1 MPDTNKVFQTRIQ
14 LKYDTYENWIAA
26 DPILKKGEMAIA
38 TIPKGNTTSKLQ
50 NLPNVVL
57 KIGDGTSRYSILP
70 FVSGLA
76 ADVYGWAKAET
87 KPSYTASEIT
97 GLQDAIEQY
106 SDYDTNTQYRIVQ
119 VVDEKKVAIPG
130 KYQLQSKEL
139 SGDWQNVTDP
149 EGNTDSLIDVTDAF
163 GRIATLE
170 TTIEGLTGGAGSIA
184 SQIDAAIKKLN
195 ATISNRTNENA
206 VNADGLDVTIVQ
218 ENGTLKSVTA
228 TIKEG
233 TYDAAGAAS
242 AVLGKDTDAVGAATV
257 HGANK
262 AAAAAQAK
270 AEEAATAAAQ
280 EVTDREAAIARL
292 SYTGY
297 DAGVADN
304 SETISFV
311 GEISEANGVV
321 SATRRDLKFK
331 TAYNSE
337 NNKVAT
343 EADVKAVVDKFSKSL
358 TYKGMLD
365 ELPTDVSGYKA
376 GDVIIVKTLE
386 YIFDGTKFDQFG
398 DEGIADA
405 VKTSLTSDPQP
416 GATNKTITSIV
427 QTNGMVT
434 ATYDE
439 ISISGD
445 QVKLDKE
452 GGTPGEKETLTERLT
467 SIKKGA
473 SAEVTALAQRVNANA
488 AAIETLNGGVE
499 VANSVDKK
507 INDKVVSLVST
518 VSQDAAK
525 ANGQLALTIVQENG
539 TLKSV
544 SGSIKAGTYDVA
556 GAAATV
562 LGKDTDTAENKTVYG
577 AFAAAATAQ
586 TSADNAASAI
596 TKLTSDGAVAT
607 ETQPNGQFGVLTQVR
622 QTNGA
627 ISKGAEVMLH
637 KVAASGKINDLDQEI
652 GANNKPVWIVF
663 DCGSATEVM

>member
-26 DPILKKGEMAIA
+26 NPILKKGEMAIA
-38 TIPKGNTTSKLQ
+38 TVDSGVQSMT
-50 NLPNVVL
+50 NLPNIVL
-57 KIGDGTSRYSILP
+57 KVGDGASHYNELK
-70 FVSGLA
+70 FVSALA
-76 ADVYGWAKAET
+76 ADVHEWAKANT
-87 KPSYTASEIT
+87 KPSYAASEIT
-97 GLQDAIEQY
+97 GLQEAIEKY

-119 VVDEKKVAIPG
+119 AVNEKKVAIPG

-139 SGDWQNVTDP
+139 SGDWQNVTD
-149 EGNTDSLIDVTDAF
+149 SLIDVTDAF
-163 GRIATLE
+163 GRITTLE
-170 TTIEGLTGGAGSIA
+170 TTIAGLTGGAGSIA

-218 ENGTLKSVTA
+218 ENGALKSVTA

-233 TYDAAGAAS
+233 TYDAAGAAA

-280 EVTDREAAIARL
+280 EVIDRKAAITKL

-297 DAGVADN
+297 EAGVADN

-321 SATRRDLKFK
+321 SATKRDLKFK

-365 ELPTDVSGYKA
+365 KLPTDVSGYKA

-398 DEGIADA
+398 DEGIADS
-405 VKTSLTSDPQP
+405 VKKSLTSDPQS
-416 GATNKTITSIV
+416 GATYKTITSIV

-439 ISISGD
+439 ISISSD
-445 QVKLDKE
+445 QVKLNKE
-452 GGTPGEKETLTERLT
+452 GGAAGEKETLTERLT
-467 SIKKGA
+467 SIKEGA
-473 SAEVTALAQRVNANA
+473 SAEVTALEEKVTANTT
-488 AAIETLNGGVE
+488 AINVLNGDVKTVGS
-499 VANSVDKK
+499 VAKQ
-507 INDKVVSLVST
+507 INDKVIGLVST
-518 VSQDAAK
+518 VSQDAAE

-544 SGSIKAGTYDVA
+544 SGSIKAGTYDAA
-556 GAAATV
+556 GAAAAV
-562 LGKDTDTAENKTVYG
+562 LGEASNTAENKTVYG
-577 AFAAAATAQ
+577 AFAAAAAAQ
-586 TSADNAASAI
+586 AKAEEAASTI

-607 ETQPNGQFGVLTQVR
+607 ETQTNGKFGVLTQVK

-652 GANNKPVWIVF
+652 GANDKPVWIVF

>member
-38 TIPKGNTTSKLQ
+38 TIPEGNTTSKLQ

-57 KIGDGTSRYSILP
+57 KIGDGANKYSILP

-76 ADVYGWAKAET
+76 ADVYSWAKAST
-87 KPSYTASEIT
+87 KPSYAASEIT
-97 GLQDAIEQY
+97 GLQAAIEQY

-119 VVDEKKVAIPG
+119 VVNEEKVAIPG

-139 SGDWQNVTDP
+139 SGDWQNV
-149 EGNTDSLIDVTDAF
+149 TDSLIDVTDAF

-218 ENGTLKSVTA
+218 ENGALKSVTA

-233 TYDAAGAAS
+233 TYDAAGAAA
-242 AVLGKDTDAVGAATV
+242 AVLGESTDTATENTVFGAKA
-257 HGANK
+257 

-270 AEEAATAAAQ
+270 AEEAAAAAAQ
-280 EVTDREAAIARL
+280 EVIDRKAAITNL

-297 DAGVADN
+297 EAGVADN

-311 GEISEANGVV
+311 GEISEANGII
-321 SATRRDLKFK
+321 SATKRDLKFK

-365 ELPTDVSGYKA
+365 QLPTDVSGYKA

-405 VKTSLTSDPQP
+405 VKTSLTSEAQP

-452 GGTPGEKETLTERLT
+452 GGAAGEKETLTERLT
-467 SIKKGA
+467 SIKEGA
-473 SAEVTALAQRVNANA
+473 SAEVTALEEKVTANTT
-488 AAIETLNGGVE
+488 AINVLNGDVE
-499 VANSVDKK
+499 TVGSVDKK
-507 INDKVVSLVST
+507 INDKVIGLVST
-518 VSQDAAK
+518 VSQDAAE
-525 ANGQLALTIVQENG
+525 ANGQLALTVVQNNG
-539 TLKSV
+539 TLESV
-544 SGSIKAGTYDVA
+544 SGSIKAGTYDTY
-556 GAAATV
+556 GAAAAV
-562 LGKDTDTAENKTVYG
+562 LGEASNTAENKTVYG
-577 AFAAAATAQ
+577 AFAAAAAAQ
-586 TSADNAASAI
+586 KTADNAASAI

-607 ETQPNGQFGVLTQVR
+607 ETQTNGKFGVLTQVK

>member
-38 TIPKGNTTSKLQ
+38 TIPEGNTTSKLQ

-57 KIGDGTSRYSILP
+57 KIGDGASKYSVLP

-76 ADVYGWAKAET
+76 ADVYGWAKAAT
-87 KPSYTASEIT
+87 KPSYAASEIT
-97 GLQDAIEQY
+97 GLQAAIEQY

-119 VVDEKKVAIPG
+119 AVNEKKVAIPG

-139 SGDWQNVTDP
+139 DGDWQNV
-149 EGNTDSLIDVTDAF
+149 TDSLIDVTDAF

-170 TTIEGLTGGAGSIA
+170 TTVEGLTGGASSIA
-184 SQIDAAIKKLN
+184 SQIDAAIKKLH
-195 ATISNRTNENA
+195 ATVSNRTDENA

-233 TYDAAGAAS
+233 TYDAAGAA
-242 AVLGKDTDAVGAATV
+242 ATV
-257 HGANK
+257 KGKSTDTAAENTVFGAK
-262 AAAAAQAK
+262 AAAAAAQAK

-280 EVTDREAAIARL
+280 EVTDRKAAITNL

-297 DAGVADN
+297 DAGVADK
-304 SETISFV
+304 SEIISFV
-311 GEISEANGVV
+311 GEISEANGIV
-321 SATRRDLKFK
+321 SATKRDLKFK

-343 EADVKAVVDKFSKSL
+343 EADVKAVVDQFSKSL
-358 TYKGMLD
+358 TYKGMLN
-365 ELPTDVSGYKA
+365 ELPTDVSGYKT
-376 GDVIIVKTLE
+376 GDVIIVGKLE

-405 VKTSLTSDPQP
+405 VKKSLTSDAQS

-452 GGTPGEKETLTERLT
+452 GGTAGEKETLTERLA
-467 SIKKGA
+467 SIKNGA
-473 SAEVTALAQRVNANA
+473 SADVTALEEKITANTT
-488 AAIETLNGGVE
+488 AIGVLNGGVE
-499 VANSVDKK
+499 TVGSVDKK
-507 INDKVVSLVST
+507 INDKVKDLAST
-518 VSQDAAK
+518 VSQDAAE
-525 ANGQLALTIVQENG
+525 ANGQLALTVVQENG

-544 SGSIKAGTYDVA
+544 SGSIKAGTYDAA
-556 GAAATV
+556 GAAAAV
-562 LGKDTDTAENKTVYG
+562 LGEASHTAENKTVYG
-577 AFAAAATAQ
+577 AFAAAAAAQ
-586 TSADNAASAI
+586 KTADNAASAI

-607 ETQPNGQFGVLTQVR
+607 ETQTNGKFGVLTQVK

-652 GANNKPVWIVF
+652 GANDKPVWIVF

>member
-38 TIPKGNTTSKLQ
+38 TIPEGNTTSKLQ

-57 KIGDGTSRYSILP
+57 KIGDGANKYSILP

-76 ADVYGWAKAET
+76 ADVYSWAKAAT
-87 KPSYTASEIT
+87 KPSYAASEIT
-97 GLQDAIEQY
+97 GLQAAIEQY

-139 SGDWQNVTDP
+139 GGDWQNV
-149 EGNTDSLIDVTDAF
+149 TDSLIDVTDAF

-170 TTIEGLTGGAGSIA
+170 TTIAGLTGGAGSIA

-218 ENGTLKSVTA
+218 ENGALKSVTA

-270 AEEAATAAAQ
+270 AEEAATAVAQ
-280 EVTDREAAIARL
+280 EVTDRQAAITNL

-297 DAGVADN
+297 IAGVADN

-321 SATRRDLKFK
+321 SATKRDLKFK

-343 EADVKAVVDKFSKSL
+343 EADVKAVVEQFSKSL

-365 ELPTDVSGYKA
+365 KLPTDVSGYKA

-398 DEGIADA
+398 DEGIADT
-405 VKTSLTSDPQP
+405 VKKSLTSEAQP

-439 ISISGD
+439 ISIPGT
-445 QVKLDKE
+445 QVQVPKADGTE
-452 GGTPGEKETLTERLT
+452 GTETLNARLDA
-467 SIKKGA
+467 IKAGA
-473 SAEVTALAQRVNANA
+473 SAEVTALEEKVTANTT
-488 AAIETLNGGVE
+488 AINVLNGDVE
-499 VANSVDKK
+499 TVGSVDKK
-507 INDKVVSLVST
+507 INDKVIGLVST
-518 VSQDAAK
+518 VSQDAAE
-525 ANGQLALTIVQENG
+525 ANGQLALTVVQNNG
-539 TLKSV
+539 TLESV
-544 SGSIKAGTYDVA
+544 SGSIKANTYDTY
-556 GAAATV
+556 GAAAAV
-562 LGKDTDTAENKTVYG
+562 LGEASNTAENKTVYG
-577 AFAAAATAQ
+577 AFAAAAAAQ
-586 TSADNAASAI
+586 KTADNAASAI

-607 ETQPNGQFGVLTQVR
+607 ETQTNGKFGVLTQVK

-652 GANNKPVWIVF
+652 GANDKPVWIVF

>member
-26 DPILKKGEMAIA
+26 NPILKKGEMAIA
-38 TIPKGNTTSKLQ
+38 TVDSGVQSMT
-50 NLPNVVL
+50 NLPNIVL
-57 KIGDGTSRYSILP
+57 KVGDGASHYNNLK
-70 FVSGLA
+70 FVSALA
-76 ADVYGWAKAET
+76 ADVHGWAKAEK
-87 KPSYTASEIT
+87 KPVYAASEIT
-97 GLQDAIEQY
+97 GLQEAIEQY

-119 VVDEKKVAIPG
+119 VVNEKKVAIPG

-139 SGDWQNVTDP
+139 SGDWQNV
-149 EGNTDSLIDVTDAF
+149 TDSLIDVTDAF

-218 ENGTLKSVTA
+218 ENGALKSVTA

-233 TYDAAGAAS
+233 TYDAAGAAA
-242 AVLGKDTDAVGAATV
+242 AVKGESTDTATENTVFGAKA
-257 HGANK
+257 

-270 AEEAATAAAQ
+270 AEEAATAVAQ
-280 EVTDREAAIARL
+280 EVTDRQAAITNL

-311 GEISEANGVV
+311 GEISEANGIV
-321 SATRRDLKFK
+321 SATKRDLKFK

-343 EADVKAVVDKFSKSL
+343 EADVKAVVEKFSKSL
-358 TYKGMLD
+358 TYKGMLNG
-365 ELPTDVSGYKA
+365 LPTDVSGYKT
-376 GDVIIVKTLE
+376 GDVIIVDKLE

-405 VKTSLTSDPQP
+405 VKKSLTSEAQS

-445 QVKLDKE
+445 QVQVPKADGTE
-452 GGTPGEKETLTERLT
+452 GTETLNARLDA
-467 SIKKGA
+467 IKAGA
-473 SAEVTALAQRVNANA
+473 SADVTALEGKITANTT
-488 AAIETLNGGVE
+488 AINVLNGTVE
-499 VANSVDKK
+499 TVGSVDKK
-507 INDKVVSLVST
+507 INDKIVGLVST
-518 VSQDAAK
+518 VSQDAAE

-544 SGSIKAGTYDVA
+544 SGSIKAGTYDA
-556 GAAATV
+556 YGAAAAV
-562 LGKDTDTAENKTVYG
+562 LGEVSNTAENKTVYG
-577 AFAAAATAQ
+577 AFAAAAAAQ

-607 ETQPNGQFGVLTQVR
+607 ETQTNGKFGVLTQVK

-637 KVAASGKINDLDQEI
+637 KVAASGKINDLDQET

>member
-1 MPDTNKVFQTRIQ
+1 MPDINKVFQTRIQ

-26 DPILKKGEMAIA
+26 NPILKKGEMAIA
-38 TIPKGNTTSKLQ
+38 TVDSGVQSMT
-50 NLPNVVL
+50 NLPNIVL
-57 KIGDGTSRYSILP
+57 KVGDGTSHYNNLKFISA
-70 FVSGLA
+70 LA
-76 ADVYGWAKAET
+76 ADVHGWAKANT

-97 GLQDAIEQY
+97 GLQEAIEQY

-119 VVDEKKVAIPG
+119 VVNEKKEAIPG

-149 EGNTDSLIDVTDAF
+149 EGNATSLIDVTDAF

-184 SQIDAAIKKLN
+184 NQIA
-195 ATISNRTNENA
+195 
-206 VNADGLDVTIVQ
+206 
-218 ENGTLKSVTA
+218 
-228 TIKEG
+228 
-233 TYDAAGAAS
+233 
-242 AVLGKDTDAVGAATV
+242 
-257 HGANK
+257 
-262 AAAAAQAK
+262 
-270 AEEAATAAAQ
+270 
-280 EVTDREAAIARL
+280 AAIARL

-321 SATRRDLKFK
+321 SATKRDLKFK

-337 NNKVAT
+337 KNKVAT
-343 EADVKAVVDKFSKSL
+343 EADVKAVVEQFSKSL

-365 ELPTDVSGYKA
+365 KLPTDVSGYKT
-376 GDVIIVKTLE
+376 GDVIIVGKLE

-405 VKTSLTSDPQP
+405 VKKSLTSEAQP

-439 ISISGD
+439 ISIPGT
-445 QVKLDKE
+445 QVQVPKADGTE
-452 GGTPGEKETLTERLT
+452 GT
-467 SIKKGA
+467 
-473 SAEVTALAQRVNANA
+473 
-488 AAIETLNGGVE
+488 ETLNVRLN
-499 VANSVDKK
+499 A
-507 INDKVVSLVST
+507 
-518 VSQDAAK
+518 
-525 ANGQLALTIVQENG
+525 
-539 TLKSV
+539 
-544 SGSIKAGTYDVA
+544 IKASVA
-556 GAAATV
+556 AVKGES
-562 LGKDTDTAENKTVYG
+562 TDTAENKTVYG
-577 AFAAAATAQ
+577 AFAAAAAAQ
-586 TSADNAASAI
+586 TSADNAANAI
-596 TKLTSDGAVAT
+596 TQLTSDGAIAT
-607 ETQPNGQFGVLTQVR
+607 ETQPNGKFGVLTQVK
-622 QTNGA
+622 QTHGA

>member
-38 TIPKGNTTSKLQ
+38 TIPEGNTTSKLQ

-57 KIGDGTSRYSILP
+57 KIGDGANKYSILP

-76 ADVYGWAKAET
+76 ADVYSWAKAAT
-87 KPSYTASEIT
+87 KPSYAASEIT
-97 GLQDAIEQY
+97 GLQAAIEQY

-119 VVDEKKVAIPG
+119 AVNEEKVAIPG

-139 SGDWQNVTDP
+139 GGDWQNV
-149 EGNTDSLIDVTDAF
+149 TDSLIDVTDAF

-170 TTIEGLTGGAGSIA
+170 TTIAGLTGGAGSIA

-195 ATISNRTNENA
+195 ATISNRTNENV

-218 ENGTLKSVTA
+218 ENGALKSVTA

-270 AEEAATAAAQ
+270 AEEAATAVAQ
-280 EVTDREAAIARL
+280 EVTDRKAAITNL

-304 SETISFV
+304 SDTISFV
-311 GEISEANGVV
+311 GEISEANDII
-321 SATRRDLKFK
+321 SATKRDLKFK

-358 TYKGMLD
+358 TYKGMLN

-405 VKTSLTSDPQP
+405 VKRSLSSAAQP

-445 QVKLDKE
+445 QVKLNKE
-452 GGTPGEKETLTERLT
+452 GGAAGEKETLTERLT
-467 SIKKGA
+467 SIKEGA
-473 SAEVTALAQRVNANA
+473 SAEVTALEEKVTANTT
-488 AAIETLNGGVE
+488 AINVLNGDVE
-499 VANSVDKK
+499 TVGSVDKK
-507 INDKVVSLVST
+507 INDKVIGLVST
-518 VSQDAAK
+518 VSQDAAE
-525 ANGQLALTIVQENG
+525 ANGQLTLTVVQNNG
-539 TLKSV
+539 TLESV
-544 SGSIKAGTYDVA
+544 SGSIKANTYDTY
-556 GAAATV
+556 GAAAAV
-562 LGKDTDTAENKTVYG
+562 LGEASNTAENKTVYG
-577 AFAAAATAQ
+577 AFAAAAAAQ
-586 TSADNAASAI
+586 KTADNAASAI

-607 ETQPNGQFGVLTQVR
+607 ETQTNGKFGVLTQVK

-652 GANNKPVWIVF
+652 GANDKPVWIVF

>member
-14 LKYDTYENWIAA
+14 LKYDSYKNWLAA
-26 DPILKKGEMAIA
+26 DPVLKKGEMAIA
-38 TIPKGNTTSKLQ
+38 TVDQGDNDSLH

-57 KIGDGTSRYSILP
+57 KIGDGASKYSLLP

-76 ADVYGWAKAET
+76 ADVYKWAKAES
-87 KPSYTASEIT
+87 KPSYAASEIT
-97 GLQDAIEQY
+97 GLKEFVETN
-106 SDYDTNTQYRIVQ
+106 SDYDTNTQYKIVQ
-119 VVDEKKVAIPG
+119 AVDAKKAAIPG

-139 SGDWQNVTDP
+139 NGEWQNV
-149 EGNTDSLIDVTDAF
+149 TDSLIDVTDAF

-170 TTIEGLTGGAGSIA
+170 TTVEGLTGGAGSIA

-195 ATISNRTNENA
+195 ATVSNRTNENA

-218 ENGTLKSVTA
+218 ENGALKSVTA

-233 TYDAAGAAS
+233 TYDAAGAAA
-242 AVLGKDTDAVGAATV
+242 AVLGKDSDTAGASTV
-257 HGANK
+257 FGANK
-262 AAAAAQAK
+262 AAAAAQTK
-270 AEEAATAAAQ
+270 ANEAAAAVAQ
-280 EVTDREAAIARL
+280 EATDRATAISNL

-297 DAGVADN
+297 EAGDADN

-311 GEISEANGVV
+311 GEISEANGVI
-321 SATRRDLKFK
+321 SATKRDLKFK

-337 NNKVAT
+337 SNKVAT
-343 EADVKAVVDKFSKSL
+343 EADVNAVVEKFSKSL

-365 ELPTDVSGYKA
+365 ELPTDVSGYQT

-398 DEGIADA
+398 DEGVADA
-405 VKTSLTSDPQP
+405 VKKSLSSAAQEGPSDE
-416 GATNKTITSIV
+416 TITSIV

-434 ATYDE
+434 ATRSK
-439 ISISGD
+439 ISINGD

-452 GGTPGEKETLTERLT
+452 GGTEGEKETLTERLA
-467 SIKKGA
+467 SIKNGA
-473 SAEVTALAQRVNANA
+473 SANVTALEEKVTANK
-488 AAIETLNGGVE
+488 AAIDILKGDVETAG
-499 VANSVDKK
+499 SVDKK
-507 INDKVVSLVST
+507 INDKVVGLVST
-518 VSQDAAK
+518 VSQDAAE
-525 ANGQLALTIVQENG
+525 ANGQLALTVVQENG

-544 SGSIKAGTYDVA
+544 SGSIKAGTYDAA
-556 GAAATV
+556 GAAAAV
-562 LGKDTDTAENKTVYG
+562 LGESTHTAENKTVYG
-577 AFAAAATAQ
+577 AFAAAAAAQ
-586 TSADNAASAI
+586 KSADDAASAI

-607 ETQPNGQFGVLTQVR
+607 ETQTDGKFGVLTQVK

-627 ISKGAEVMLH
+627 VSKGAEVMLH

-652 GANNKPVWIVF
+652 GSNNKPVWVIF

>member
-26 DPILKKGEMAIA
+26 NPILKKGEMAIA
-38 TIPKGNTTSKLQ
+38 TVDSGVQSMT
-50 NLPNVVL
+50 NLPNIVL
-57 KIGDGTSRYSILP
+57 KVGDGASHYNQLK
-70 FVSGLA
+70 FVSALA
-76 ADVYGWAKAET
+76 ADVHEWAKAEK
-87 KPSYTASEIT
+87 KPVYAASEIT
-97 GLQDAIEQY
+97 GLQEAIEQY

-119 VVDEKKVAIPG
+119 AVNEEKVAIPG

-139 SGDWQNVTDP
+139 SGDWQNVTD
-149 EGNTDSLIDVTDAF
+149 SLIDVTDAF

-170 TTIEGLTGGAGSIA
+170 TTIAGLTGGAGSIA

-218 ENGTLKSVTA
+218 ENGALKSVTA

-233 TYDAAGAAS
+233 TYDAAGAAA
-242 AVLGKDTDAVGAATV
+242 AVKGESTDTATENTVFGAKA
-257 HGANK
+257 

-270 AEEAATAAAQ
+270 AEEAATAVAQ
-280 EVTDREAAIARL
+280 EVTDRKAAIANL

-321 SATRRDLKFK
+321 SATKRDLKFK

-365 ELPTDVSGYKA
+365 KLPTDVSGYKA

-398 DEGIADA
+398 DEGIADS
-405 VKTSLTSDPQP
+405 VKKSLTSEAQS

-445 QVKLDKE
+445 QVQVPKADGTE
-452 GGTPGEKETLTERLT
+452 GTETLNARLDA
-467 SIKKGA
+467 IKAGA
-473 SAEVTALAQRVNANA
+473 SSDVSALAQRVDANA
-488 AAIETLNGGVE
+488 AAIETLNGGID
-499 VANSVDKK
+499 VADSVDKK
-507 INDKVVSLVST
+507 INDKIVGLVST
-518 VSQDAAK
+518 VSQDAAE
-525 ANGQLALTIVQENG
+525 ANGQLALTVVQENG

-544 SGSIKAGTYDVA
+544 SGSIKANTYDTY

-562 LGKDTDTAENKTVYG
+562 LGEASNTAENKTVYG
-577 AFAAAATAQ
+577 AFAAAAAAQ
-586 TSADNAASAI
+586 KTADNAASAI

-607 ETQPNGQFGVLTQVR
+607 ETQTNGKFGVLTQVK

-652 GANNKPVWIVF
+652 GANDKPVWIVF

>member
-38 TIPKGNTTSKLQ
+38 TIPEGNTTSKLQ

-57 KIGDGTSRYSILP
+57 KIGDGANKYSILP

-76 ADVYGWAKAET
+76 ADVYSWAKAAT
-87 KPSYTASEIT
+87 KPSYAASEIT
-97 GLQDAIEQY
+97 GLQEAIEQY

-119 VVDEKKVAIPG
+119 AVNEEKVAIPG

-139 SGDWQNVTDP
+139 SGDWQNV
-149 EGNTDSLIDVTDAF
+149 TDSLIDVTDAF

-195 ATISNRTNENA
+195 ATISNRTSENV

-218 ENGTLKSVTA
+218 ENGALKSVTA

-270 AEEAATAAAQ
+270 AEEAATAVAQ
-280 EVTDREAAIARL
+280 EVTDRQAAITNL

-297 DAGVADN
+297 IAGVADN
-304 SETISFV
+304 SDTISFV
-311 GEISEANGVV
+311 GEISEANGII
-321 SATRRDLKFK
+321 SATKRDLKFK

-358 TYKGMLD
+358 TYKGMLN

-398 DEGIADA
+398 DEGIADT
-405 VKTSLTSDPQP
+405 VKKSLTSDPQS

-445 QVKLDKE
+445 QVQVPKADGTE
-452 GGTPGEKETLTERLT
+452 GTETLNARLDA
-467 SIKKGA
+467 IKAGA
-473 SAEVTALAQRVNANA
+473 SADVTALEEKVTANTT
-488 AAIETLNGGVE
+488 AINVLNGDVE
-499 VANSVDKK
+499 TVGSVDKK
-507 INDKVVSLVST
+507 INDKVIGLVST
-518 VSQDAAK
+518 VSQDAAE
-525 ANGQLALTIVQENG
+525 ANGQLALTVVQNNG
-539 TLKSV
+539 TLESV
-544 SGSIKAGTYDVA
+544 SGSIKANTYDTY
-556 GAAATV
+556 GAAAAV
-562 LGKDTDTAENKTVYG
+562 LGEVSNTAENKTVYG
-577 AFAAAATAQ
+577 AFAAAAAAQ
-586 TSADNAASAI
+586 KTADNAASAI

-607 ETQPNGQFGVLTQVR
+607 ETQTNGKFGVLTQVK

-652 GANNKPVWIVF
+652 GANDKPVWIVF

>member
-97 GLQDAIEQY
+97 GLQEAIEQY

-149 EGNTDSLIDVTDAF
+149 EGNNTSLIDVTDAF

-170 TTIEGLTGGAGSIA
+170 TTIAGLTGGAGSIA

-195 ATISNRTNENA
+195 
-206 VNADGLDVTIVQ
+206 
-218 ENGTLKSVTA
+218 
-228 TIKEG
+228 
-233 TYDAAGAAS
+233 
-242 AVLGKDTDAVGAATV
+242 
-257 HGANK
+257 
-262 AAAAAQAK
+262 
-270 AEEAATAAAQ
+270 
-280 EVTDREAAIARL
+280 
-292 SYTGY
+292 YTGY
-297 DAGVADN
+297 EAGVADN

-311 GEISEANGVV
+311 GEISEANGLI
-321 SATRRDLKFK
+321 SATKRDLKFK

-337 NNKVAT
+337 DNKVAT
-343 EADVKAVVDKFSKSL
+343 EADVRAVVDQFSKSL

-365 ELPTDVSGYKA
+365 KLPTDVSGYKT

-405 VKTSLTSDPQP
+405 VKKSLTSGPQS

-445 QVKLDKE
+445 QVQVPKADGTE
-452 GGTPGEKETLTERLT
+452 GTETLNARLNA
-467 SIKKGA
+467 IKAGA
-473 SAEVTALAQRVNANA
+473 TAEVTALEEKVTANTT
-488 AAIETLNGGVE
+488 AINVLNGSVGTVG
-499 VANSVDKK
+499 SVDKK
-507 INDKVVSLVST
+507 INDKIVGLAST
-518 VSQDAAK
+518 VSQDAAE

-539 TLKSV
+539 ALKSV
-544 SGSIKAGTYDVA
+544 SGSIKAGTYDAA
-556 GAAATV
+556 GAAAAV
-562 LGKDTDTAENKTVYG
+562 LGEVSNTAENKTVYG
-577 AFAAAATAQ
+577 AFAAAAAAQ
-586 TSADNAASAI
+586 KTADNAASAI

-607 ETQPNGQFGVLTQVR
+607 ETQTNGKFGVLTQVK

-652 GANNKPVWIVF
+652 GANDKPVWIVF

>member
-38 TIPKGNTTSKLQ
+38 TIPEGNTTSKLQ

-57 KIGDGTSRYSILP
+57 KIGDGANRYSILP

-76 ADVYGWAKAET
+76 ADVYSWAKAST
-87 KPSYTASEIT
+87 KPSYAASEIT
-97 GLQDAIEQY
+97 GLQEAIEQY

-119 VVDEKKVAIPG
+119 VVNEEKVAIPG

-139 SGDWQNVTDP
+139 GGDWQNV
-149 EGNTDSLIDVTDAF
+149 TDSLIDVTDAF

-170 TTIEGLTGGAGSIA
+170 TTIAGLTGGAGSIA

-218 ENGTLKSVTA
+218 ENGALKSVTA

-270 AEEAATAAAQ
+270 AEEAATAVAQ
-280 EVTDREAAIARL
+280 EVTDRQAAITNL

-297 DAGVADN
+297 IAGVADN

-321 SATRRDLKFK
+321 SATKRDLKFK

-365 ELPTDVSGYKA
+365 ELPTDVSGYKT

-398 DEGIADA
+398 DEGIADT
-405 VKTSLTSDPQP
+405 VKKSLTSGPQS

-445 QVKLDKE
+445 QVQVPKAD
-452 GGTPGEKETLTERLT
+452 GTEETETLNARLDA
-467 SIKKGA
+467 IKAGA
-473 SAEVTALAQRVNANA
+473 SANVTALEEKITANTT
-488 AAIETLNGGVE
+488 AINVLNGDVE
-499 VANSVDKK
+499 TVGSVDKK
-507 INDKVVSLVST
+507 INDKVKGLVST
-518 VSQDAAK
+518 VSQDAAE
-525 ANGQLALTIVQENG
+525 ANGQLALTVVQENG
-539 TLKSV
+539 TLTSV
-544 SGSIKAGTYDVA
+544 SGSIKAGTYDAA
-556 GAAATV
+556 GAAAAV
-562 LGKDTDTAENKTVYG
+562 LGEVSNTAENKTVYG
-577 AFAAAATAQ
+577 AFAAAAAAQ
-586 TSADNAASAI
+586 KTADNAASAI

-607 ETQPNGQFGVLTQVR
+607 ETQTNGKFGVLTQVK

-652 GANNKPVWIVF
+652 GANDKPVWIVF

>member
-38 TIPKGNTTSKLQ
+38 TIPEGNTTSKLQ

-57 KIGDGTSRYSILP
+57 KIGDGANKYSILP

-76 ADVYGWAKAET
+76 ADVYSWAKAST
-87 KPSYTASEIT
+87 KPSYAASEIT
-97 GLQDAIEQY
+97 GLQEAIEQY

-119 VVDEKKVAIPG
+119 AVNEEKVAIPG

-139 SGDWQNVTDP
+139 SGDWQNV
-149 EGNTDSLIDVTDAF
+149 TDSLIDVTDAF

-195 ATISNRTNENA
+195 ATISNRTNENV

-233 TYDAAGAAS
+233 TYDAAGAAA
-242 AVLGKDTDAVGAATV
+242 AVKGESTDTATENTVFGAKA
-257 HGANK
+257 

-280 EVTDREAAIARL
+280 EVTDREAAITNLR
-292 SYTGY
+292 YTGY

-311 GEISEANGVV
+311 GEISEANGIV
-321 SATRRDLKFK
+321 SATKRDLKFK

-405 VKTSLTSDPQP
+405 VKTSLTSEAQP

-452 GGTPGEKETLTERLT
+452 GGAAGEKETLTERLT
-467 SIKKGA
+467 SIKEGA
-473 SAEVTALAQRVNANA
+473 STEVTALAQKVNANT

-499 VANSVDKK
+499 VADSVAKK
-507 INDKVVSLVST
+507 INDKVVGLVST
-518 VSQDAAK
+518 VSQDAAE

-544 SGSIKAGTYDVA
+544 SGSIKANTYDTY

-562 LGKDTDTAENKTVYG
+562 LGEASNTAENKTVYG
-577 AFAAAATAQ
+577 AFAAAAAAQ
-586 TSADNAASAI
+586 AKAEEAASAI

-607 ETQPNGQFGVLTQVR
+607 ETQPNGKFGVLTQVR

>member
-14 LKYDTYENWIAA
+14 LKYDTYENWSAA
-26 DPILKKGEMAIA
+26 NPILKKGEMAIA
-38 TIPKGNTTSKLQ
+38 TVDSGVQSMT
-50 NLPNVVL
+50 NLPNIVL
-57 KIGDGTSRYSILP
+57 KVGDGTSHYNNLK
-70 FVSGLA
+70 FVSALA
-76 ADVYGWAKAET
+76 ADVHGWAKANT
-87 KPSYTASEIT
+87 KPVYAASEIT
-97 GLQDAIEQY
+97 GLQEAIEQY
-106 SDYDTNTQYRIVQ
+106 SDYDTNTQYRIIQ
-119 VVDEKKVAIPG
+119 VVNEKKEAIPG

-149 EGNTDSLIDVTDAF
+149 EGNVTSLIDVTDAF

-184 SQIDAAIKKLN
+184 NQIA
-195 ATISNRTNENA
+195 
-206 VNADGLDVTIVQ
+206 
-218 ENGTLKSVTA
+218 
-228 TIKEG
+228 
-233 TYDAAGAAS
+233 
-242 AVLGKDTDAVGAATV
+242 
-257 HGANK
+257 
-262 AAAAAQAK
+262 
-270 AEEAATAAAQ
+270 
-280 EVTDREAAIARL
+280 AAIARL

-321 SATRRDLKFK
+321 SATKRDLKFK

-337 NNKVAT
+337 KNKVAT
-343 EADVKAVVDKFSKSL
+343 EADVKAVVDQFSKSL

-365 ELPTDVSGYKA
+365 KLPTDVSGYKT
-376 GDVIIVKTLE
+376 GDVIIVNKLE

-398 DEGIADA
+398 DEGIADT
-405 VKTSLTSDPQP
+405 VKKSLTSEAQP

-439 ISISGD
+439 ISIPGT
-445 QVKLDKE
+445 QVQVPKADGTE
-452 GGTPGEKETLTERLT
+452 GT
-467 SIKKGA
+467 
-473 SAEVTALAQRVNANA
+473 
-488 AAIETLNGGVE
+488 ETLN
-499 VANSVDKK
+499 AR
-507 INDKVVSLVST
+507 L
-518 VSQDAAK
+518 DA
-525 ANGQLALTIVQENG
+525 
-539 TLKSV
+539 
-544 SGSIKAGTYDVA
+544 IKAGVA
-556 GAAATV
+556 AV
-562 LGKDTDTAENKTVYG
+562 LGEVSDTVENKTVYG
-577 AFAAAATAQ
+577 AFAAAAAAQ

-607 ETQPNGQFGVLTQVR
+607 ETQPNGKFGVLTQVK
-622 QTNGA
+622 QTHGA

>member
-1 MPDTNKVFQTRIQ
+1 MPETNKVFQTRIQ

-38 TIPKGNTTSKLQ
+38 TIPEGNTTSKLQ

-57 KIGDGTSRYSILP
+57 KIGDGANRYSILP

-76 ADVYGWAKAET
+76 ADVYSWAKAST
-87 KPSYTASEIT
+87 KPSYAASEIT
-97 GLQDAIEQY
+97 GLQEAIEQY

-119 VVDEKKVAIPG
+119 VVNEEKVAIPG

-139 SGDWQNVTDP
+139 GGDWQNV
-149 EGNTDSLIDVTDAF
+149 TDSLIDVTDAF

-170 TTIEGLTGGAGSIA
+170 TTIAGLTGGAGSIA

-218 ENGTLKSVTA
+218 ENGALKSVTA

-270 AEEAATAAAQ
+270 AEEAATAVAQ
-280 EVTDREAAIARL
+280 EVTDRQAAITNL

-297 DAGVADN
+297 IAGVADN

-321 SATRRDLKFK
+321 SATKRDLKFK

-365 ELPTDVSGYKA
+365 ELPTDVSGYKT

-398 DEGIADA
+398 DEGIADT
-405 VKTSLTSDPQP
+405 VKKSLTSGPQS

-445 QVKLDKE
+445 QVQVPKAD
-452 GGTPGEKETLTERLT
+452 GTEETETLNARLDA
-467 SIKKGA
+467 IKAGA
-473 SAEVTALAQRVNANA
+473 SANVTALEEKITANTT
-488 AAIETLNGGVE
+488 AINVLNGDVE
-499 VANSVDKK
+499 TVGSVDKK
-507 INDKVVSLVST
+507 INDKVKGLVST
-518 VSQDAAK
+518 VSQDAAE
-525 ANGQLALTIVQENG
+525 ANGQLALTVVQENG
-539 TLKSV
+539 TLTSV
-544 SGSIKAGTYDVA
+544 SGSIKAGTYDAA
-556 GAAATV
+556 GAAAAV
-562 LGKDTDTAENKTVYG
+562 LGEVSNTAENKTVYG
-577 AFAAAATAQ
+577 AFAAAAAAQ
-586 TSADNAASAI
+586 KTADNAASAI

-607 ETQPNGQFGVLTQVR
+607 ETQTNGKFGVLTQVK

>member
-14 LKYDTYENWIAA
+14 LKYDSYKNWLAA

-38 TIPKGNTTSKLQ
+38 TVDQGDNDSLQ

-57 KIGDGTSRYSILP
+57 KIGDGASKYSVLP

-76 ADVYGWAKAET
+76 ADVYAWAKAAT
-87 KPSYTASEIT
+87 KPSYAASEIS

-106 SDYDTNTQYRIVQ
+106 SDYDTNTQYKIVQ
-119 VVDEKKVAIPG
+119 AVDAEKAVIPG

-139 SGDWQNVTDP
+139 DGEWQNV
-149 EGNTDSLIDVTDAF
+149 TDSLIDVTDAF

-170 TTIEGLTGGAGSIA
+170 TTVEGLTGGAGSIA

-195 ATISNRTNENA
+195 ATVSNRTNEDA

-218 ENGTLKSVTA
+218 ENGALKSVTA

-233 TYDAAGAAS
+233 TYDAAGAAA
-242 AVLGKDTDAVGAATV
+242 AVLGKDSDAAGASTV
-257 HGANK
+257 FGANK
-262 AAAAAQAK
+262 AATAAQTKADEAAA
-270 AEEAATAAAQ
+270 AAAQ
-280 EVTDREAAIARL
+280 EATDRATAISNL

-297 DAGVADN
+297 EAGDADN

-311 GEISEANGVV
+311 GTISEANGVI
-321 SATRRDLKFK
+321 SATKRDLKFK

-343 EADVKAVVDKFSKSL
+343 EADVNAVVEKFSKSL
-358 TYKGMLD
+358 TYKGMKD
-365 ELPTDVSGYKA
+365 ELPTDVSGYQT
-376 GDVIIVKTLE
+376 GDVIIVGTLE

-398 DEGIADA
+398 DEGVADA
-405 VKTSLTSDPQP
+405 VKKSLTSAAQEGTSDE
-416 GATNKTITSIV
+416 TITSIV

-434 ATYDE
+434 ATRSK
-439 ISISGD
+439 ISITGD

-452 GGTPGEKETLTERLT
+452 GGTEGEKETLTERLA
-467 SIKKGA
+467 SIKNGA
-473 SAEVTALAQRVNANA
+473 SADVSALEEKVNTNK
-488 AAIETLNGGVE
+488 AAIDVLNGDVKTAG
-499 VANSVDKK
+499 SVDKK

-518 VSQDAAK
+518 VSQDAAE
-525 ANGQLALTIVQENG
+525 ANGQLALTVVQENG

-544 SGSIKAGTYDVA
+544 SGSIKAGTYDAA
-556 GAAATV
+556 GAAAAV
-562 LGKDTDTAENKTVYG
+562 LGDDADTVEDKTVYG
-577 AFAAAATAQ
+577 AFAAAAAAQ
-586 TSADNAASAI
+586 KSADNAASAI

-607 ETQPNGQFGVLTQVR
+607 ETQTDGKFGVLTQVK

-627 ISKGAEVMLH
+627 VSKGAEVMLH
-637 KVAASGKINDLDQEI
+637 KVAASGKIDDLDQTAYVI
-652 GANNKPVWIVF
+652 FN
-663 DCGSATEVM
+663 CGSATEVM

>member
-1 MPDTNKVFQTRIQ
+1 MPDINKVFQTRIQ

-26 DPILKKGEMAIA
+26 NPILKKGEMAIA
-38 TIPKGNTTSKLQ
+38 TVDSGVQSMT
-50 NLPNVVL
+50 NLPNIVL
-57 KIGDGTSRYSILP
+57 KVGDGTSPYNTLK
-70 FVSGLA
+70 FVSALA
-76 ADVYGWAKAET
+76 ADVHGWAKANT
-87 KPSYTASEIT
+87 KPVYAASEIT
-97 GLQDAIEQY
+97 GLQEAIEQY

-139 SGDWQNVTDP
+139 GGDWQNVTDP
-149 EGNTDSLIDVTDAF
+149 EGNTSLIDVTDAF

-184 SQIDAAIKKLN
+184 NQIKAAITK
-195 ATISNRTNENA
+195 
-206 VNADGLDVTIVQ
+206 
-218 ENGTLKSVTA
+218 
-228 TIKEG
+228 
-233 TYDAAGAAS
+233 
-242 AVLGKDTDAVGAATV
+242 
-257 HGANK
+257 
-262 AAAAAQAK
+262 
-270 AEEAATAAAQ
+270 
-280 EVTDREAAIARL
+280 L

-321 SATRRDLKFK
+321 SATKRDLKFK

-337 NNKVAT
+337 KNKVAT
-343 EADVKAVVDKFSKSL
+343 EADVKAVVEQFSKSL

-365 ELPTDVSGYKA
+365 KLPTDVSGYKT
-376 GDVIIVKTLE
+376 GDVIIVGKLE

-405 VKTSLTSDPQP
+405 VKKSLTSEAQP

-439 ISISGD
+439 ISIPGT
-445 QVKLDKE
+445 QVQVPKADGTE
-452 GGTPGEKETLTERLT
+452 GT
-467 SIKKGA
+467 
-473 SAEVTALAQRVNANA
+473 
-488 AAIETLNGGVE
+488 ETLN
-499 VANSVDKK
+499 AR
-507 INDKVVSLVST
+507 L
-518 VSQDAAK
+518 DA
-525 ANGQLALTIVQENG
+525 
-539 TLKSV
+539 
-544 SGSIKAGTYDVA
+544 IKASVA
-556 GAAATV
+556 AVKGES
-562 LGKDTDTAENKTVYG
+562 TDTAENKTVYG
-577 AFAAAATAQ
+577 AFAAAAAAQ
-586 TSADNAASAI
+586 TSADNAANAI
-596 TKLTSDGAVAT
+596 TQLTSDGAIAT
-607 ETQPNGQFGVLTQVR
+607 ETQPNGKFGVLTQVK
-622 QTNGA
+622 QTHGA

>member
-38 TIPKGNTTSKLQ
+38 TIPEGNTTSKLQ

-57 KIGDGTSRYSILP
+57 KIGDGANKYSILP

-76 ADVYGWAKAET
+76 ADVYSWAKAAT
-87 KPSYTASEIT
+87 KPSYAASEIT
-97 GLQDAIEQY
+97 GLQAAIEQY
-106 SDYDTNTQYRIVQ
+106 SDYDTNTQYRIIQAVN
-119 VVDEKKVAIPG
+119 EEKVAIPG

-139 SGDWQNVTDP
+139 SGDWQNVTD
-149 EGNTDSLIDVTDAF
+149 SLIDVTDAF

-170 TTIEGLTGGAGSIA
+170 TTIAGLTGGAGSIA

-270 AEEAATAAAQ
+270 AEEAASAVAQ
-280 EVTDREAAIARL
+280 EVTDRQAAITNL

-311 GEISEANGVV
+311 GEISEANGIV

-365 ELPTDVSGYKA
+365 KLPTDVSGYKA

-405 VKTSLTSDPQP
+405 VKKSLTSEAQP

-445 QVKLDKE
+445 QVKLDKK

-467 SIKKGA
+467 SIKEGA
-473 SAEVTALAQRVNANA
+473 SAEVTALEEKVTANTT
-488 AAIETLNGGVE
+488 AINVLKGDVDTVG
-499 VANSVDKK
+499 SVDKK
-507 INDKVVSLVST
+507 INDKVIGLVST
-518 VSQDAAK
+518 VSQDAAE
-525 ANGQLALTIVQENG
+525 ANGQLALTVVQENG
-539 TLKSV
+539 ILTSV
-544 SGSIKAGTYDVA
+544 SGSIKAGTYDAA
-556 GAAATV
+556 GAAAAV
-562 LGKDTDTAENKTVYG
+562 LGEVSNTAENKTVYG
-577 AFAAAATAQ
+577 AFAAAAAAQ
-586 TSADNAASAI
+586 RSADNAASAI

-607 ETQPNGQFGVLTQVR
+607 ETQTNGQFGVLTQVK

>member
-26 DPILKKGEMAIA
+26 NPILKKGEMAIA
-38 TIPKGNTTSKLQ
+38 TVDSGVQSMT
-50 NLPNVVL
+50 NLPNIVL
-57 KIGDGTSRYSILP
+57 KVGDGTSNYNQLK
-70 FVSGLA
+70 FVSALA
-76 ADVYGWAKAET
+76 ADVHGWAKANT
-87 KPSYTASEIT
+87 KPVYAASEIT
-97 GLQDAIEQY
+97 GLQEAIEQY

-119 VVDEKKVAIPG
+119 VVNEKKEAIPG

-149 EGNTDSLIDVTDAF
+149 EGNVTSLIDVTDAF

-184 SQIDAAIKKLN
+184 NQIA
-195 ATISNRTNENA
+195 
-206 VNADGLDVTIVQ
+206 
-218 ENGTLKSVTA
+218 
-228 TIKEG
+228 
-233 TYDAAGAAS
+233 
-242 AVLGKDTDAVGAATV
+242 
-257 HGANK
+257 
-262 AAAAAQAK
+262 
-270 AEEAATAAAQ
+270 
-280 EVTDREAAIARL
+280 AAIARL

-321 SATRRDLKFK
+321 SATKRDLKFK

-337 NNKVAT
+337 KNKVAT
-343 EADVKAVVDKFSKSL
+343 EADVKAVVDQFSKSL

-365 ELPTDVSGYKA
+365 VLPTDVSGYKT

-398 DEGIADA
+398 DEGIADT
-405 VKTSLTSDPQP
+405 VKKSLTSDPQP

-445 QVKLDKE
+445 QVQVPKADGTE
-452 GGTPGEKETLTERLT
+452 GTETLNARLDA
-467 SIKKGA
+467 IKAGA
-473 SAEVTALAQRVNANA
+473 SAEVTALEEKVTANTT
-488 AAIETLNGGVE
+488 AINVLNGDVE
-499 VANSVDKK
+499 TVGSVDKK
-507 INDKVVSLVST
+507 INDKVIGLVST
-518 VSQDAAK
+518 VSQDAAE
-525 ANGQLALTIVQENG
+525 ANGQLALTVVQNNG
-539 TLKSV
+539 TLESV
-544 SGSIKAGTYDVA
+544 SGSIKANTYDTY
-556 GAAATV
+556 GAAAAV
-562 LGKDTDTAENKTVYG
+562 LGEVSDTVENKTVYG
-577 AFAAAATAQ
+577 AFAAAAAAQ

-607 ETQPNGQFGVLTQVR
+607 ETQTNGKFGVLTQVK
-622 QTNGA
+622 QTHGA

>member
-26 DPILKKGEMAIA
+26 NPILKKGEMAIA
-38 TIPKGNTTSKLQ
+38 TVDSGVQSMT
-50 NLPNVVL
+50 NLPNIVL
-57 KIGDGTSRYSILP
+57 KVGDGASHYNQLK
-70 FVSGLA
+70 FVSALA
-76 ADVYGWAKAET
+76 ADVREWAKADK
-87 KPSYTASEIT
+87 KPAYTASEIT
-97 GLQDAIEQY
+97 GLQEAIEQY

-119 VVDEKKVAIPG
+119 AVNEEKVAIPG

-139 SGDWQNVTDP
+139 SGDWQNV
-149 EGNTDSLIDVTDAF
+149 TDSLIDVTDAF

-195 ATISNRTNENA
+195 ATISNRTNENV

-218 ENGTLKSVTA
+218 ENGALKSVTA

-233 TYDAAGAAS
+233 TYDAAGAAA
-242 AVLGKDTDAVGAATV
+242 AVKGESTDTATENTVFGAKA
-257 HGANK
+257 

-270 AEEAATAAAQ
+270 AEEAATAVAQ
-280 EVTDREAAIARL
+280 EVTDRKAAITNL

-297 DAGVADN
+297 DAGAADN

-311 GEISEANGVV
+311 GTISEANGIV
-321 SATRRDLKFK
+321 SATKRDLKFK

-358 TYKGMLD
+358 TYKGMLND
-365 ELPTDVSGYKA
+365 LPTDVSGYKT
-376 GDVIIVKTLE
+376 GDVIIVGKLE

-445 QVKLDKE
+445 QVQVPKADGTE
-452 GGTPGEKETLTERLT
+452 GTETLNARLDA
-467 SIKKGA
+467 IKAGA
-473 SAEVTALAQRVNANA
+473 SSDVSALAQKVNANT
-488 AAIETLNGGVE
+488 AAIETLNGTVE
-499 VANSVDKK
+499 TVGSVDKK
-507 INDKVVSLVST
+507 INDKIVGLVST
-518 VSQDAAK
+518 VSQDAAE

-544 SGSIKAGTYDVA
+544 SGSIKAGTYDA
-556 GAAATV
+556 YGAAAAV
-562 LGKDTDTAENKTVYG
+562 LGEVSNTAENKTVYG
-577 AFAAAATAQ
+577 AFAAAAAAQ
-586 TSADNAASAI
+586 AKAEEAASAI

-607 ETQPNGQFGVLTQVR
+607 ETQTNGKFGVLTQVK

-652 GANNKPVWIVF
+652 GANDKPVWIVF

>member
-14 LKYDTYENWIAA
+14 LKYDTYDNWIAA

-38 TIPKGNTTSKLQ
+38 TVPKGNTTSKLQ

-57 KIGDGTSRYSILP
+57 KIGDGASKYSALP

-76 ADVYGWAKAET
+76 ADVHGWAKDAT
-87 KPSYTASEIT
+87 KPSYAASEIA
-97 GLQDAIEQY
+97 GLQEAIEKY
-106 SDYDTNTQYRIVQ
+106 SDYDTNTQYKIVQ
-119 VVDEKKVAIPG
+119 AVNEKKVAIPG

-139 SGDWQNVTDP
+139 GGDWQNV
-149 EGNTDSLIDVTDAF
+149 TDSLIDVTDAF

-170 TTIEGLTGGAGSIA
+170 TTVEGLTGGAGSIA
-184 SQIDAAIKKLN
+184 SQIDTAIKKLN
-195 ATISNRTNENA
+195 ATVSNRTNENA
-206 VNADGLDVTIVQ
+206 VNADGLDVTIIQ

-233 TYDAAGAAS
+233 TYDAAGAAA
-242 AVLGKDTDAVGAATV
+242 AVKGKSTDTAAENTVFGAKA
-257 HGANK
+257 

-280 EVTDREAAIARL
+280 EVTDRKAAITNL

-297 DAGVADN
+297 DAGVADK

-311 GEISEANGVV
+311 GEISEANGII
-321 SATRRDLKFK
+321 SATKRDLKFK

-343 EADVKAVVDKFSKSL
+343 EADVKAVVDQFSKSL
-358 TYKGMLD
+358 TYKGMLND
-365 ELPTDVSGYKA
+365 LPTDVSGYKT
-376 GDVIIVKTLE
+376 GDVIIVGKLE

-405 VKTSLTSDPQP
+405 VKKSLTSDAQS

-434 ATYDE
+434 VTYDE

-452 GGTPGEKETLTERLT
+452 SGTAGEKETLTERLT
-467 SIKKGA
+467 SIKNGA
-473 SAEVTALAQRVNANA
+473 SADVTALEEKVTANTT
-488 AAIETLNGGVE
+488 AIGVLNGNVE
-499 VANSVDKK
+499 TVGSVDKK
-507 INDKVVSLVST
+507 INDKVKDLVST
-518 VSQDAAK
+518 VSQDAAE
-525 ANGQLALTIVQENG
+525 ANGQLALTVVQENG

-544 SGSIKAGTYDVA
+544 SGSIKAGTYDAA
-556 GAAATV
+556 GAAAAV
-562 LGKDTDTAENKTVYG
+562 LGKASHTAENKTVYG
-577 AFAAAATAQ
+577 AFAAAAAAQ
-586 TSADNAASAI
+586 KSADNAASAI

-607 ETQPNGQFGVLTQVR
+607 ETQTNGKFGVLTQVK

-652 GANNKPVWIVF
+652 GANDKPVWIVF

>member
-38 TIPKGNTTSKLQ
+38 TIPEGNTTSKLQ

-57 KIGDGTSRYSILP
+57 KIGDGANKYSILP

-76 ADVYGWAKAET
+76 ADVYSWAKAST
-87 KPSYTASEIT
+87 KPSYAASEIT
-97 GLQDAIEQY
+97 GLQAAIEQY

-119 VVDEKKVAIPG
+119 VVNEEKVAIPG

-139 SGDWQNVTDP
+139 GGDWQNV
-149 EGNTDSLIDVTDAF
+149 TDSLIDVTDAF

-170 TTIEGLTGGAGSIA
+170 TTIAGLTGGAGSIA

-218 ENGTLKSVTA
+218 ENGALKSVTA

-270 AEEAATAAAQ
+270 AEEAATAVAQ
-280 EVTDREAAIARL
+280 EVTDRQAAITNL

-297 DAGVADN
+297 IAGVADN
-304 SETISFV
+304 SDTISFV
-311 GEISEANGVV
+311 GEISEANGIV
-321 SATRRDLKFK
+321 SATKRDLKFK

-405 VKTSLTSDPQP
+405 VKKSLTSGPQS

-439 ISISGD
+439 ISIFGD
-445 QVKLDKE
+445 QVKLNKE
-452 GGTPGEKETLTERLT
+452 GGAAGEKETLTERLT
-467 SIKKGA
+467 SIKEGA
-473 SAEVTALAQRVNANA
+473 SAEVTALEEKVTANTT
-488 AAIETLNGGVE
+488 AINVLNGDVE
-499 VANSVDKK
+499 TVGSVDKK
-507 INDKVVSLVST
+507 INDKVIGLVST
-518 VSQDAAK
+518 VSQDAAE
-525 ANGQLALTIVQENG
+525 ANGQLALTVVQNNG
-539 TLKSV
+539 TLESV
-544 SGSIKAGTYDVA
+544 SGSIKAGTYDTY
-556 GAAATV
+556 GAAAAV
-562 LGKDTDTAENKTVYG
+562 LGEVSNTAENKTVYG
-577 AFAAAATAQ
+577 AFAAAAAAQ
-586 TSADNAASAI
+586 KTADNAASAI

-607 ETQPNGQFGVLTQVR
+607 ETQTNGKFGVLTQVK

>member
-38 TIPKGNTTSKLQ
+38 TIPEGNTTSKLQ

-57 KIGDGTSRYSILP
+57 KIGDGANKYSILP

-76 ADVYGWAKAET
+76 ADVYSWAKAET
-87 KPSYTASEIT
+87 KPTYAASEIT
-97 GLQDAIEQY
+97 GLQAAIEKY

-119 VVDEKKVAIPG
+119 AVNEEKVAIPG

-139 SGDWQNVTDP
+139 SGDWQNVTD
-149 EGNTDSLIDVTDAF
+149 SLIDVTDAF

-170 TTIEGLTGGAGSIA
+170 TTIAGLTGGAGSIA

-218 ENGTLKSVTA
+218 ENGALKSVTA

-233 TYDAAGAAS
+233 TYDAAGAAA
-242 AVLGKDTDAVGAATV
+242 AVKGESTDTATENTVFGAKA
-257 HGANK
+257 

-270 AEEAATAAAQ
+270 AEEAATAVAQ
-280 EVTDREAAIARL
+280 EVTDRQAAITNL

-311 GEISEANGVV
+311 GEISEANGIV
-321 SATRRDLKFK
+321 SATKRDLKFK

-343 EADVKAVVDKFSKSL
+343 EADVKAVVEKFSKSL

-365 ELPTDVSGYKA
+365 KLPTDVSGYKT
-376 GDVIIVKTLE
+376 GDVIIVDKLE

-405 VKTSLTSDPQP
+405 VKKSLTSEAQS

-445 QVKLDKE
+445 QVQVPKADGTE
-452 GGTPGEKETLTERLT
+452 GTETLNARLDA
-467 SIKKGA
+467 IKAGA
-473 SAEVTALAQRVNANA
+473 SADVTALEGKITANTT
-488 AAIETLNGGVE
+488 AINVLNGTVE
-499 VANSVDKK
+499 TVGSVDKK
-507 INDKVVSLVST
+507 INDKIVGLVST
-518 VSQDAAK
+518 VSQDAAE

-544 SGSIKAGTYDVA
+544 SGSIKAGTYDTY

-562 LGKDTDTAENKTVYG
+562 LGEASNTAENKTVYG
-577 AFAAAATAQ
+577 AFAAAAAAQ
-586 TSADNAASAI
+586 AKAEEAASAI

-607 ETQPNGQFGVLTQVR
+607 ETQTNGKFGVLTQVK

>member
-38 TIPKGNTTSKLQ
+38 TIPEGNTTSKLQ

-57 KIGDGTSRYSILP
+57 KIGDGANKYSILP

-76 ADVYGWAKAET
+76 ADVYSWAKAST
-87 KPSYTASEIT
+87 KPSYAASEIT
-97 GLQDAIEQY
+97 GLQEAIEQY

-119 VVDEKKVAIPG
+119 VVNEEKVAIPG

-139 SGDWQNVTDP
+139 SGDWQNVA
-149 EGNTDSLIDVTDAF
+149 DSLIDVTDAF

-206 VNADGLDVTIVQ
+206 VNADGLDVTIIQ
-218 ENGTLKSVTA
+218 ENGALKSVTA

-233 TYDAAGAAS
+233 TYDAAGAAA
-242 AVLGKDTDAVGAATV
+242 AVKGESTDTANENTVFGAKA
-257 HGANK
+257 

-270 AEEAATAAAQ
+270 AEEAATAVAQ
-280 EVTDREAAIARL
+280 EVTDRKAAITNL

-304 SETISFV
+304 SDTISFV
-311 GEISEANGVV
+311 GEISEANGII
-321 SATRRDLKFK
+321 SATKRDLKFK

-337 NNKVAT
+337 KNKVAT
-343 EADVKAVVDKFSKSL
+343 EADVKAVVDQFSKSL

-365 ELPTDVSGYKA
+365 ELPTDVSGYKT

-398 DEGIADA
+398 DEGIADT
-405 VKTSLTSDPQP
+405 VKKSLTSDPQP

-445 QVKLDKE
+445 QVQVPKADGTE
-452 GGTPGEKETLTERLT
+452 GTETLNARLDA
-467 SIKKGA
+467 IKAGA
-473 SAEVTALAQRVNANA
+473 SADVTALEEKVTANTT
-488 AAIETLNGGVE
+488 AINVLNGDVE
-499 VANSVDKK
+499 TVGSVDKK
-507 INDKVVSLVST
+507 INDKVIGLVST
-518 VSQDAAK
+518 VSQDAAE
-525 ANGQLALTIVQENG
+525 ANGQLALTVVQNNG
-539 TLKSV
+539 TLESV
-544 SGSIKAGTYDVA
+544 SGSIKANTYDTY
-556 GAAATV
+556 GAAAAV
-562 LGKDTDTAENKTVYG
+562 LGEVSNTAENKTVYG
-577 AFAAAATAQ
+577 AFAAAAAAQ
-586 TSADNAASAI
+586 KTADNAASAI

-607 ETQPNGQFGVLTQVR
+607 ETQTNGKFGVLTQVK